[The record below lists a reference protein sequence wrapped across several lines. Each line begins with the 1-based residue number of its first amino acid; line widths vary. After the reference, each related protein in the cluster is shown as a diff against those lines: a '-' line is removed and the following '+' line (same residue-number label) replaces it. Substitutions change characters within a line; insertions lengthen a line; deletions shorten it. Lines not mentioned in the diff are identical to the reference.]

1 MCSHAEVIAT
11 ARRMHGLGLVTGTF
25 GNVSCR
31 LGDAILITPSGLGYE
46 AMTPEDL
53 VRLGMPGDVLGGV
66 RAPSSEFRLH
76 VAIYECVEAADAIV
90 HTHSVSAVR
99 FAESEAVLPAH
110 DENTLRGPIPV
121 SPFAPP
127 GTQELADRAAALLV
141 KRGSNAVILQ
151 DHGVVGVGSNL
162 EEALAVCRAVERAAT
177 RALA

>member
-31 LGDAILITPSGLGYE
+31 LGDAMLITPSGLDYE
-46 AMTPEDL
+46 TMTPEDL
-53 VRLGMPGDVLGGV
+53 VLLGMPGEVLDGI

-76 VAIYECVEAADAIV
+76 VAIYERVGGADAIV

-99 FAESEAVLPAH
+99 FAESGTVLSTP
-110 DENTLRGPIPV
+110 DESALRGPIPV

-127 GTQELADRAAALLV
+127 GTQELADRAATLLV
-141 KRGSNAVILQ
+141 ERGSNAVILQ
-151 DHGVVGVGSNL
+151 DHGVVGVGSNP
-162 EEALAVCRAVERAAT
+162 EEALFVCRAVERAAT

>member
-1 MCSHAEVIAT
+1 MCSRAEVIAT

-31 LGDAILITPSGLGYE
+31 LGDAILITPSGLDYGVT
-46 AMTPEDL
+46 TPGDL
-53 VRLGMPGDVLGGV
+53 VLLSLPGDVLDGV

-76 VAIYECVEAADAIV
+76 VAIYGRVEGADAIV
-90 HTHSVSAVR
+90 HTHSVNAVR
-99 FAESEAVLPAH
+99 FAESEAMLPAH
-110 DENTLRGPIPV
+110 DESTLRSPIPV

-141 KRGSNAVILQ
+141 ERRSNAVILR
-151 DHGVVGVGSNL
+151 DHGVVGVGSSP
-162 EEALAVCRAVERAAT
+162 EEALAVCRAVECAAT